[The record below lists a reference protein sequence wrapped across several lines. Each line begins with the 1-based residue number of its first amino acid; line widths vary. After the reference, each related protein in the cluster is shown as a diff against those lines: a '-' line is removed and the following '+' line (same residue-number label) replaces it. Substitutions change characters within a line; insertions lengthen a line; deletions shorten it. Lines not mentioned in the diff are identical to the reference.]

1 MSKVKKG
8 YLDKLKTA
16 AIVTLLLVT
25 YQQLSQNQTDNFVD
39 SSSNRFEVVKTNVF
53 SGKLLISR

>member
-53 SGKLLISR
+53 SGNLLISR

>member
-53 SGKLLISR
+53 SGNFLISR